1 MLQEVYDFIM
11 NTTYDDLPEGSVQ
24 TAKLA
29 FLDTAAVS
37 LAGIESEEMDI
48 LSEELIGGS
57 DLSLLE
63 RLEKANEKDFALLFA
78 TLSHVIDY
86 DDVNFTFHGHPSV
99 ALIPPLL
106 TYAKFQKE
114 LSGKELI
121 VSYITGFEV
130 QARLGEDLGN
140 LQYQKGLHVTSTL
153 GIFGAAASLTKAMK
167 LDFNQFSHLI
177 GMCVSFSSGVRKNFG
192 TMTKPLH
199 VGIMASNV
207 MLFTNLVRKGFTANS
222 EVFSE
227 PMSYAHISTGVY
239 SDLPAMKKLGKVW
252 ESADFGIIVKK
263 YPCCAYTHR
272 SIDGVMQLMKEKQIN
287 VSDITKIIAEVN
299 PKVPTVLIYSDAKTP
314 AEGKFSMQY
323 CLSAAA
329 VDQKVNL
336 DTFTEESLNRS
347 EIRELMGKVKMQ
359 DDAAQA
365 GMNKEQYASITI
377 HTVDHEYQATIE
389 FPLGHPNNPLSEAQ
403 LSEKVDDCV
412 GKDITQDHKKL
423 LLSLHK
429 ELPYKTSVDL
439 LKLFS

>member
-1 MLQEVYDFIM
+1 M
-11 NTTYDDLPEGSVQ
+11 NTDFNDLPENSVK

-29 FLDTAAVS
+29 FLDTIAVS
-37 LAGIESEEMDI
+37 LAGIGSEEMNI

-63 RLEKANEKDFALLFA
+63 RLKEANEKDFALLFA

-106 TYAKFQKE
+106 TYGKFQNE

-121 VSYITGFEV
+121 LSYVIGFEV

-140 LQYQKGLHVTSTL
+140 AQYQRGMHVTSTL

-167 LDFNQFSHLI
+167 LNFEQFSNLI

-207 MLFTNLVRKGFTANS
+207 MLFANLVRKGFTSNPEA
-222 EVFSE
+222 FSE
-227 PMSYAHISTGVY
+227 PMSYSDVSTG
-239 SDLPAMKKLGKVW
+239 SHNSLLAIKKLGEVW

-272 SIDGVMQLMKEKQIN
+272 SIDSVIKLIN
-287 VSDITKIIAEVN
+287 DNDIDVSSITKVIAKVN
-299 PKVPTVLIYSDAKTP
+299 PKVPTVLIYPNANTP

-323 CLSAAA
+323 CLSAAII
-329 VDQKVNL
+329 DKEVNL
-336 DTFTEESLNRS
+336 NTFTQDRVDRS
-347 EIRELMGKVKMQ
+347 EIRVLMSKVEMEG
-359 DDAAQA
+359 DEAQI
-365 GMNKEQYASITI
+365 GVNKEQSASVTI
-377 HTVDHEYQATIE
+377 YTADNVYHEMTE
-389 FPLGHPNNPLSEAQ
+389 FPLGHPKNPLSEIQ
-403 LSEKVDDCV
+403 MFEKVA
-412 GKDITQDHKKL
+412 DIVNENITRDNKEL
-423 LLSLHK
+423 LLSLPK
-429 ELPYKTSVDL
+429 FLQDKTSADL
-439 LKLFS
+439 LNMFS